1 LDYEITAAHILQ
13 KLDQFGRR
21 WTPALRQ
28 RLLAQS
34 ANIWCRFFR
43 KNAEVVLTPT
53 LLFDRKALT

>member
-1 LDYEITAAHILQ
+1 MKSRRHTFFKNWISL
-13 KLDQFGRR
+13 GRR

-43 KNAEVVLTPT
+43 KNAEVVLTPA